1 MLASRLGPAGGAG
14 AAADDPA
21 GGGVGGSGSAGRAI
35 AASHRSRSTLAA
47 ESLPSIAGAGFKVKA
62 SEPEKLSWP
71 SASFKYL
78 AATAVCDTSMLLADL
93 HVPASIRGC

>member
-14 AAADDPA
+14 AADDPA

-47 ESLPSIAGAGFKVKA
+47 VSLPSIAGAGFKVSA
-62 SEPEKLSWP
+62 SEPEKLS
-71 SASFKYL
+71 
-78 AATAVCDTSMLLADL
+78 
-93 HVPASIRGC
+93 